1 MDGNYDAE
9 NVYLA
14 SNLTITAD
22 IGVQKLEEG
31 TGSKVLETAGKN
43 LKQVLDMILAARML
57 PGYTAPSITI
67 SCPEAKSYEVGTSVT
82 PTYTTTFD
90 KGEYDYAPF
99 KETGVTATNWT
110 VTFDGVTLHESSG
123 SFDTVTLTDGYS
135 KRIGAYA
142 THTAGVAPE
151 DNLGNVVTDT
161 SELTTCQIQEGNTST
176 KYSSYISS
184 FRYMFY
190 GSNITPIDLTS
201 EKIRALEKRQ
211 ASKANFEMSITEGAN
226 QVVIAVPAS
235 YTLGKVAD
243 KAAFGTDI
251 LEKFGDPLTISV
263 AGASEGYDTNYKVYV
278 YSPSTALGAN
288 TYTISF
294 K

>member
-90 KGEYDYAPF
+90 KGEYDYEPF
-99 KETGVTATNWT
+99 GETGVTATNWT
-110 VTFDGVTLHESSG
+110 VTFDGVTLHEPSG

-190 GSNITPIDLTS
+190 GSNVTPIDLTS

-226 QVVIAVPAS
+226 QVVIAIPAS

-251 LEKFGDPLTISV
+251 LEKFGDPLTVSV
-263 AGASEGYDTNYKVYV
+263 AGASEGYNTNYKVYV